1 MMKKTFRCTLLCSI
15 LVILF
20 IQPAISQ
27 QDAALVGYWSF
38 DVEDDVVEDMSGNG
52 NDGTITGDVSWV
64 EGKIGSALEFTPGAN
79 VEIPDSDTLR
89 DMDAYTIAMWVKLN
103 EFAPAWNHI
112 FEKDGSYAITMNT
125 GGGDFRF
132 TPNSSVVWVETG
144 VAVDE
149 GTWYYLTLRAN
160 ADSVSFYV
168 DGVKEGETNEPIAY
182 NTNAINIGHSDPY
195 TVDGVIDEV
204 KFWATALTVDE
215 IKVAMAG
222 SAAVSASYQSLLTT
236 WASMKTR

>member
-1 MMKKTFRCTLLCSI
+1 MMKETFRCMLLCSI
-15 LVILF
+15 LAVLF

-79 VEIPDSDTLR
+79 ITIPDSDTLR
-89 DMDAYTIAMWVKLN
+89 DMDAYTIAMWIRIN
-103 EFAPAWNHI
+103 EFAPAWNHL
-112 FEKDGSYAITMNT
+112 FEKDGSYAITINT

-132 TPNSSVVWVETG
+132 TPESSRVWIETGFKVET
-144 VAVDE
+144 D
-149 GTWYYLTLRAN
+149 TWYYITIK
-160 ADSVSFYV
+160 ADGDSIFFYV
-168 DGVKEGETNEPIAY
+168 DGEEEAKADEPITF
-182 NTNAINIGHSDPY
+182 NGNAINIAHSPAY
-195 TVDGVIDEV
+195 TVDGAFDEV

-222 SAAVSASYQSLLTT
+222 SAAVSASDQSLLTT